1 MLSLVSP
8 MLSIC
13 AEYAV
18 TYVSLTLPPR
28 VALIASHRRQ
38 VFNECDD
45 PLLKYLDDDGQSIEP
60 QWYQTRVSSTY
71 SSIPPSDDAVKHVY
85 VCLQCCIICVSR
97 TAAYRR
103 VTML

>member
-1 MLSLVSP
+1 MCLLCLGRPGVSDAVT
-8 MLSIC
+8 C

-18 TYVSLTLPPR
+18 TYVSLTLPAR

-60 QWYQTRVSSTY
+60 QWYQTRVPSTY
-71 SSIPPSDDAVKHVY
+71 SSMPPSDEAVTDVC
-85 VCLQCCIICVSR
+85 VCLQRGITRVSS
-97 TAAYRR
+97 TAA
-103 VTML
+103 L